1 MRRRNL
7 FCGTFSRRRPIA
19 SANTGLISVTPSA
32 HWNSRQF
39 VKFVSK
45 SSSLRVK
52 LVSLF
57 SKLFGLFFHSLFQRL
72 FLGDALLRRVFP
84 HVLRYLHAAKVRP
97 AHRHALRRL
106 VCRFTT
112 GWPECFWRSRVSVK
126 RRSMLCPRAADSLSL
141 MRQISRKTRSPSVAS
156 ITSCFN
162 VFIGHS

>member
-1 MRRRNL
+1 MPRILQATRQSARRK
-7 FCGTFSRRRPIA
+7 FFASR
-19 SANTGLISVTPSA
+19 
-32 HWNSRQF
+32 
-39 VKFVSK
+39 
-45 SSSLRVK
+45 LRVN

-57 SKLFGLFFHSLFQRL
+57 GKLFGLFFHSLFQRL
-72 FLGDALLRRVFP
+72 FLGDALLRGIFP
-84 HVLRYLHAAKVRP
+84 HVFRYLHAAKVWP

-112 GWPECFWRSRVSVK
+112 GWPECFWRSRASVK

-141 MRQISRKTRSPSVAS
+141 MRQLSRKTRSPSVAS